1 MKSSDV
7 TKAIIIVRNL
17 HKKQKEA
24 RRKYRNAISKN
35 DKVVAFVSW
44 KEAVFAVE
52 IAFIEFFHSNKNF
65 DAEGFLESCRR

>member
-17 HKKQKEA
+17 HKKEKEA
-24 RRKYRNAISKN
+24 RRKYRNVISKN

-44 KEAVFAVE
+44 KEAVFARDS
-52 IAFIEFFHSNKNF
+52 FY
-65 DAEGFLESCRR
+65 

>member
-17 HKKQKEA
+17 HKKEKEA

-44 KEAVFAVE
+44 KETVFAVVGVE
-52 IAFIEFFHSNKNF
+52 IAFIEFFHSNKN
-65 DAEGFLESCRR
+65 LERSFSY